1 MSVFDGLRFRKVF
14 SPIHNLDPRIKFIY
28 VIAIFVVAIL
38 FNQIIPL
45 LILFVM
51 QIPFVLLARVQKQ
64 WLRSLRG
71 AAFLA
76 TFIFVVNVGTTYFTS
91 GYLLTAINVENA
103 AAMTLRFVVLVE
115 SFSVFFLTTSPD
127 HLGLALEES
136 RVPYEFAFA
145 FTTAVRFVPV
155 LAEEAQT
162 IMDAQ
167 KARGL
172 ELEKGG
178 LLKRIRNYV
187 PVLIPLIVSAIRR
200 SLELAEAMES
210 RAWGAT
216 KKRTNLYLLKLHK
229 GDYSLLSITVGI
241 LLCCCLRSLFCDDP
255 NNNPIIIIN
264 NSQSNCRSKHWLHRH
279 FFDR

>member
-1 MSVFDGLRFRKVF
+1 MSVFDGLKFRKVT
-14 SPIHNLDPRIKFIY
+14 SPIHNMDPRMKFFY
-28 VIAIFVVAIL
+28 VIVIFIAAVM
-38 FNQIIPL
+38 FSKIIPL
-45 LILFVM
+45 AVLFLM
-51 QIPFVLLARVQKQ
+51 QLPFVFLARVQKQ

-76 TFIFVVNVGTTYFTS
+76 AFIFIINIVTTFFTK
-91 GYLLTAINVENA
+91 GYTLPIVDIENA
-103 AAMTLRFVVLVE
+103 VAMTLRFVVLVE

-127 HLGLALEES
+127 HLGLALEQS

-172 ELEKGG
+172 ELEKGN
-178 LLKRIRNYV
+178 LMKRIRNYI

-210 RAWGAT
+210 RAWGAS
-216 KKRTNLYLLKLHK
+216 KKRTNLYALKLHK
-229 GDYSLLSITVGI
+229 GDYTLLAISIIVLVTAI
-241 LLCCCLRSLFCDDP
+241 CLYFFF
-255 NNNPIIIIN
+255 PIPTLA
-264 NSQSNCRSKHWLHRH
+264 S
-279 FFDR
+279 FF

>member
-1 MSVFDGLRFRKVF
+1 MSVFDGLKFRRVY
-14 SPIHNLDPRIKFIY
+14 SPIHNLDPRVKFVY
-28 VIAIFVVAIL
+28 VCAVFVAAIIFWEIL
-38 FNQIIPL
+38 PL
-45 LILFVM
+45 LALLLM
-51 QIPFVLLARVQKQ
+51 QLPFVLLAGVQRE

-76 TFIFVVNVGTTYFTS
+76 AFIFFTNFFFRFWNAGFVVQATD
-91 GYLLTAINVENA
+91 VEWA
-103 AAMTLRFVVLVE
+103 ASMTLRFVVLVE

-127 HLGLALEES
+127 HLGLALELT

-172 ELEKGG
+172 ELEKGNFM
-178 LLKRIRNYV
+178 KRIRNYI
-187 PVLIPLIVSAIRR
+187 PILIPLIVSAIRR

-216 KKRTNLYLLKLHK
+216 KKRTNLYALKLHI
-229 GDYSLLSITVGI
+229 GDFAMIAIALFVLGASILIYFYVNIPTINELLQVF
-241 LLCCCLRSLFCDDP
+241 L
-255 NNNPIIIIN
+255 
-264 NSQSNCRSKHWLHRH
+264 
-279 FFDR
+279 

>member
-1 MSVFDGLRFRKVF
+1 MSVFDGLKFRKVY

-28 VIAIFVVAIL
+28 VLAVFVAAIIFSA
-38 FNQIIPL
+38 IIPL
-45 LILFVM
+45 VVLFIM
-51 QIPFVLLARVQKQ
+51 QLPFVLLARVQKQ
-64 WLRSLRG
+64 WIRSLRG
-71 AAFLA
+71 ALFLA
-76 TFIFVVNVGTTYFTS
+76 LFIFVINVATNFFS
-91 GYLLTAINVENA
+91 NGYVLTALNVENA

-127 HLGLALEES
+127 HLGLALEQS
-136 RVPYEFAFA
+136 RVPYEFSFA

-172 ELEKGG
+172 ELEKGNF
-178 LLKRIRNYV
+178 LKRIRNYV

-216 KKRTNLYLLKLHK
+216 KNRTNLYALKLHR
-229 GDYSLLSITVGI
+229 GDFVLLAVTVGV
-241 LLCCCLRSLFCDDP
+241 LVLTVYAFFYVHVPTLSHLFG
-255 NNNPIIIIN
+255 
-264 NSQSNCRSKHWLHRH
+264 
-279 FFDR
+279 FA

>member
-1 MSVFDGLRFRKVF
+1 MSVFDGLKFRKVY
-14 SPIHNLDPRIKFIY
+14 SPIHNLDPRVKFIY
-28 VIAIFVVAIL
+28 VCAVFVAAIL
-38 FNQIIPL
+38 FGEILPL
-45 LILFVM
+45 IALFLM
-51 QIPFVLLARVQKQ
+51 SIPFVLLAGVQKE

-76 TFIFVVNVGTTYFTS
+76 AFIFLVNIASSFFTS
-91 GYLLTAINVENA
+91 GYVLTAANVETA

-127 HLGLALEES
+127 HLGLALEQT

-178 LLKRIRNYV
+178 FLKRIRNYV

-216 KKRTNLYLLKLHK
+216 KKRTNLYALKLHR
-229 GDYSLLSITVGI
+229 GDFALLAITIGVLVVAI
-241 LLCCCLRSLFCDDP
+241 CVRLYIPVPTL
-255 NNNPIIIIN
+255 
-264 NSQSNCRSKHWLHRH
+264 SQFL
-279 FFDR
+279 

>member
-1 MSVFDGLRFRKVF
+1 MSVFDGLKFRRVY
-14 SPIHNLDPRIKFIY
+14 SPIHNLDPRMKFAY
-28 VIAIFVVAIL
+28 VCVVFVVAIL
-38 FNQIIPL
+38 FGELLPL
-45 LILFVM
+45 IVLFLM
-51 QIPFVLLARVQKQ
+51 PIPFVLLAGVSRE

-71 AAFLA
+71 ATFLA
-76 TFIFVVNVGTTYFTS
+76 GFIFLVNVATKFFSQNYV
-91 GYLLTAINVENA
+91 LTVVDIEFAV
-103 AAMTLRFVVLVE
+103 AMTLRFVVLVE

-127 HLGLALEES
+127 HLGLALEQT

-178 LLKRIRNYV
+178 FLKRIRNYV

-216 KKRTNLYLLKLHK
+216 KKRTNLYALKFHRGDFALLA
-229 GDYSLLSITVGI
+229 ITVGVLAVAI
-241 LLCCCLRSLFCDDP
+241 YVRLYVPVPTF
-255 NNNPIIIIN
+255 
-264 NSQSNCRSKHWLHRH
+264 SQFL
-279 FFDR
+279 

>member
-1 MSVFDGLRFRKVF
+1 MSRGLGGSVFDGLKFRKVS
-14 SPIHNLDPRIKFIY
+14 SPIHDLDPRMKFIY
-28 VIAIFVVAIL
+28 VIAIFVAAIV
-38 FNQIIPL
+38 FGAIIPL
-45 LILFVM
+45 LALFIM
-51 QIPFVLLARVQKQ
+51 QSPFVLLARVQKQ

-76 TFIFVVNVGTTYFTS
+76 TFIFIVNVLGS
-91 GYLLTAINVENA
+91 YLSQGFFLSAENWENA
-103 AAMTLRFVVLVE
+103 IAMTLRFVVLVE

-127 HLGLALEES
+127 HLGLALEQS
-136 RVPYEFAFA
+136 RVPYEFSFA

-172 ELEKGG
+172 ELEKGN

-216 KKRTNLYLLKLHK
+216 KKRTNLYALKLHR
-229 GDYSLLSITVGI
+229 GDFALLGVILSVLAVTIYMFLYVQIPTVRSLLG
-241 LLCCCLRSLFCDDP
+241 FA
-255 NNNPIIIIN
+255 
-264 NSQSNCRSKHWLHRH
+264 
-279 FFDR
+279 

>member
-1 MSVFDGLRFRKVF
+1 MSVFDGLKFRKVK

-28 VIAIFVVAIL
+28 VIAIFVAAIL
-38 FNQIIPL
+38 FYQIIPL
-45 LILFVM
+45 LVLFVM
-51 QIPFVLLARVQKQ
+51 QLPFVFLARVQRQ

-76 TFIFVVNVGTTYFTS
+76 LFIFAINLATTYFTS
-91 GYLLTAINVENA
+91 GYTLTAFNIESA

-127 HLGLALEES
+127 HLGLALETS

-178 LLKRIRNYV
+178 LLKRIRNYI

-210 RAWGAT
+210 RAWGAS
-216 KKRTNLYLLKLHK
+216 KKRTNLYALRLHK
-229 GDYSLLSITVGI
+229 GDFALLAITVVI
-241 LLCCCLRSLFCDDP
+241 LVVAVYAHFYVTIPTIASLF
-255 NNNPIIIIN
+255 
-264 NSQSNCRSKHWLHRH
+264 
-279 FFDR
+279 

>member
-1 MSVFDGLRFRKVF
+1 MSVFDGLKFRKVH

-28 VIAIFVVAIL
+28 VIALFVVAIL
-38 FNQIIPL
+38 FGQILPL
-45 LILFVM
+45 LALFVL
-51 QIPFVLLARVQKQ
+51 QLPFVLLARVQKQ
-64 WLRSLRG
+64 WVRSLRG

-76 TFIFVVNVGTTYFTS
+76 AFIFVINIVTRFFYS
-91 GYLLTAINVENA
+91 GYVLTGADWEYSV
-103 AAMTLRFVVLVE
+103 AMSLRFVVLVE

-127 HLGLALEES
+127 HLGLALEQT
-136 RVPYEFAFA
+136 RVPYEFSFA

-172 ELEKGG
+172 EMEKGNFM
-178 LLKRIRNYV
+178 KRIRNYI

-216 KKRTNLYLLKLHK
+216 KKRTNLYALKLHR
-229 GDYSLLSITVGI
+229 GDFALLAVTVAI
-241 LLCCCLRSLFCDDP
+241 LTVSVYVYLFVP
-255 NNNPIIIIN
+255 VPT
-264 NSQSNCRSKHWLHRH
+264 LVELL
-279 FFDR
+279 

>member
-1 MSVFDGLRFRKVF
+1 MSVFDGLKFRKVY
-14 SPIHNLDPRIKFIY
+14 SPIHNLDPRMKFVY
-28 VIAIFVVAIL
+28 VCVIFVVAIL
-38 FNQIIPL
+38 FNQL
-45 LILFVM
+45 LVLLALFLM
-51 QIPFVLLARVQKQ
+51 PIPFVLIAGVQKE

-76 TFIFVVNVGTTYFTS
+76 SFIFIVNIASNYFTS
-91 GYLLTAINVENA
+91 GYVLAIIDVESA
-103 AAMTLRFVVLVE
+103 IAMTLRFVVLVE

-127 HLGLALEES
+127 HLGLALEQTHI
-136 RVPYEFAFA
+136 PYEFAFA

-178 LLKRIRNYV
+178 FLKRIRNYI
-187 PVLIPLIVSAIRR
+187 PILIPLIVSAIRR

-216 KKRTNLYLLKLHK
+216 KNRTNLYELRLHR
-229 GDYSLLSITVGI
+229 GDFI
-241 LLCCCLRSLFCDDP
+241 LLAISFLILTVAIYLRLYVSVP
-255 NNNPIIIIN
+255 MISQII
-264 NSQSNCRSKHWLHRH
+264 
-279 FFDR
+279 F

>member
-1 MSVFDGLRFRKVF
+1 MSVFDGLKFRKVY
-14 SPIHNLDPRIKFIY
+14 SPIHNLDPRVKFIY
-28 VIAIFVVAIL
+28 VCVVFVAAIL
-38 FNQIIPL
+38 FGEILPL
-45 LILFVM
+45 IALFLM
-51 QIPFVLLARVQKQ
+51 SLPFVLLAGVQKE

-76 TFIFVVNVGTTYFTS
+76 TFIFLVNIASSFFTS
-91 GYLLTAINVENA
+91 GYVLTAVAVETA

-127 HLGLALEES
+127 HLGLALEQT

-172 ELEKGG
+172 ELEKGSF
-178 LLKRIRNYV
+178 LKRIRNYV

-216 KKRTNLYLLKLHK
+216 KKRTNLYALKLLR
-229 GDYSLLSITVGI
+229 GDFALLAINVA
-241 LLCCCLRSLFCDDP
+241 LLAVAIYVRLYIPVPTLSQLF
-255 NNNPIIIIN
+255 
-264 NSQSNCRSKHWLHRH
+264 WV
-279 FFDR
+279 

>member
-1 MSVFDGLRFRKVF
+1 MSVFDGLKFRRVY
-14 SPIHNLDPRIKFIY
+14 SPIHNLDPRIKFVY
-28 VIAIFVVAIL
+28 VCSVFVTAIL
-38 FNQIIPL
+38 FGELIPL
-45 LILFVM
+45 IALFLLP
-51 QIPFVLLARVQKQ
+51 IPFVFLARVQKE

-71 AAFLA
+71 AAFIASFIFIINLA
-76 TFIFVVNVGTTYFTS
+76 TSFFYS
-91 GYLLTAINVENA
+91 GYVLTTAIVENS

-127 HLGLALEES
+127 HLGLALEQT

-172 ELEKGG
+172 ELEKGNI
-178 LLKRIRNYV
+178 LKRIRNYV

-216 KKRTNLYLLKLHK
+216 EKRTNLYALQLHR
-229 GDYSLLSITVGI
+229 GDFSLLAITIGVLVVAI
-241 LLCCCLRSLFCDDP
+241 YVRFYV
-255 NNNPIIIIN
+255 PIPAI
-264 NSQSNCRSKHWLHRH
+264 SQFL
-279 FFDR
+279 

>member
-1 MSVFDGLRFRKVF
+1 MSVFDGLKFRRVY
-14 SPIHNLDPRIKFIY
+14 SPIHNLDPRIKFMY
-28 VIAIFVVAIL
+28 VCAVFVAAIL
-38 FNQIIPL
+38 FGEIIPL
-45 LILFVM
+45 IALFLM
-51 QIPFVLLARVQKQ
+51 PIPLVLLAGVQKE

-76 TFIFVVNVGTTYFTS
+76 GFIFIVNIASNFFTS
-91 GYLLTAINVENA
+91 GYVLTAVAVENS

-127 HLGLALEES
+127 HLGLALEQT

-172 ELEKGG
+172 ELEKGSI
-178 LLKRIRNYV
+178 LKRIRNYV

-216 KKRTNLYLLKLHK
+216 KNRTNLYALKLHR
-229 GDYSLLSITVGI
+229 GDLALLAITIGVLVVAVYVRLYVSVPAI
-241 LLCCCLRSLFCDDP
+241 
-255 NNNPIIIIN
+255 
-264 NSQSNCRSKHWLHRH
+264 SQFL
-279 FFDR
+279 

>member
-1 MSVFDGLRFRKVF
+1 MSVFDGLKFRKVS
-14 SPIHNLDPRIKFIY
+14 SPIHNLDPRVKFVY
-28 VIAIFVVAIL
+28 VICIFVAAIL
-38 FNQIIPL
+38 FRDILPMIV
-45 LILFVM
+45 LFVM
-51 QIPFVLLARVQKQ
+51 QLPFVFLARVQRQ

-76 TFIFVVNVGTTYFTS
+76 SFIFIINIVTTYFTKS
-91 GYLLTAINVENA
+91 YTLPVADVENA
-103 AAMTLRFVVLVE
+103 FAMTMRFVVLVE

-127 HLGLALEES
+127 HLGLALETS

-178 LLKRIRNYV
+178 LMKRIRNYI
-187 PVLIPLIVSAIRR
+187 PILIPLIVSAIRR

-210 RAWGAT
+210 RAWGAC
-216 KKRTNLYLLKLHK
+216 KKRTNLFVLKLHR
-229 GDYSLLSITVGI
+229 GDYVLIALTIIVLVGAIYTYLFLSIPTI
-241 LLCCCLRSLFCDDP
+241 ASL
-255 NNNPIIIIN
+255 IGVA
-264 NSQSNCRSKHWLHRH
+264 
-279 FFDR
+279 

>member
-1 MSVFDGLRFRKVF
+1 MSVFDGLKFRRVY
-14 SPIHNLDPRIKFIY
+14 SPIHNLDPRIKFVY
-28 VIAIFVVAIL
+28 VCAVFVAAIL
-38 FNQIIPL
+38 FGEILPL
-45 LILFVM
+45 IALFLM
-51 QIPFVLLARVQKQ
+51 SIPFVLLAGVQKE

-76 TFIFVVNVGTTYFTS
+76 AFIFLVNIASNFFTS
-91 GYLLTAINVENA
+91 GYVLTAVAVESS

-127 HLGLALEES
+127 HLGLALEQT

-178 LLKRIRNYV
+178 FLKRIRNYV

-216 KKRTNLYLLKLHK
+216 KKRTNLYALKLHR
-229 GDYSLLSITVGI
+229 GDFALLAITIGVLVVAI
-241 LLCCCLRSLFCDDP
+241 YVRLYVP
-255 NNNPIIIIN
+255 VPTI
-264 NSQSNCRSKHWLHRH
+264 SQFL
-279 FFDR
+279 

>member
-1 MSVFDGLRFRKVF
+1 MSRGLGGSVFDGLKFRKVT
-14 SPIHNLDPRIKFIY
+14 SPIHNLDPRMKFVY
-28 VIAIFVVAIL
+28 VIAVFVAAIIFSA
-38 FNQIIPL
+38 IIPL
-45 LILFVM
+45 LILFAM

-71 AAFLA
+71 ALFLA
-76 TFIFVVNVGTTYFTS
+76 LFIFVVNVAGNFFTQ
-91 GYLLTAINVENA
+91 GYMLTAANWENA
-103 AAMTLRFVVLVE
+103 ASMTLRFVVLVE

-127 HLGLALEES
+127 HLGLALEQS
-136 RVPYEFAFA
+136 HVPYEFSFA

-172 ELEKGG
+172 ELEKGNFM
-178 LLKRIRNYV
+178 KRIRNYV

-216 KKRTNLYLLKLHK
+216 KKRTNLYVLKLRK
-229 GDYSLLSITVGI
+229 GDFGLLVIIVALLAVAVYAFFYVQIPTVHSLLG
-241 LLCCCLRSLFCDDP
+241 FA
-255 NNNPIIIIN
+255 
-264 NSQSNCRSKHWLHRH
+264 
-279 FFDR
+279 